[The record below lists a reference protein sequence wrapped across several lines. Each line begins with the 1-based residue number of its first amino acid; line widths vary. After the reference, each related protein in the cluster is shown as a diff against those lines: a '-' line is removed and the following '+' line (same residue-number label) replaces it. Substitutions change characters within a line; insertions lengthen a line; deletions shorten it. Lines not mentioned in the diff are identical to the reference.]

1 MLGEIDCQLM
11 EMAVECFRITSIS
24 LAIHRYV
31 CCLIVSPNEHREVGN
46 IPFLSMQT
54 ETG

>member
-24 LAIHRYV
+24 LAIHRRV
-31 CCLIVSPNEHREVGN
+31 LSHCLPK
-46 IPFLSMQT
+46 
-54 ETG
+54 

>member
-24 LAIHRYV
+24 LGFTDV

-54 ETG
+54 V